1 MNNLLIELILFIIF
15 LFVSVLGFFI
25 IYKQVALVKKGEF
38 NIRDRLQCLIYGIIF
53 GAGVMIVIAMAFI
66 FTVKTPEFW
75 ENSTLTPPDINP
87 LALLIPFVFCIGYIS
102 FYPLIDFLFIALS
115 SELDEGLTPFHKFIS
130 NRIINFSKSKIIS
143 VTMAVILYIIFII
156 PPLLLSF
163 TGLPFLIIWIS
174 WLLVYPLMILTFYGS
189 KGYIAGISNEYYHIP
204 DLKRSVFLNFEDS
217 KRGAKQFISNP
228 KPYILLGLMIFVF
241 VWAWISLIQTII
253 YFFSGSLAIS
263 TMSSYFVFV
272 TLLFGIIG
280 YFTRFWGRK
289 IKYRG
294 IDIYFAAYLMAA
306 IGINV
311 LVNFLIVNIDKL
323 TETFGYWIFS
333 AELIP
338 NSVMFAWAAIIEEI
352 FMLTFT
358 TYYLLSKTN
367 TFTKNLKYSKII
379 EYGQTFDAIP
389 LFNFIKSTDPLL
401 RDHAEK
407 TLLMMYERIPLKSE
421 ISLDDWEYKYSLLDA
436 ISDSNPNSRRISI
449 QILKKLEKDASEVV
463 IPWII
468 EALESPNYD
477 KSLPIAEL
485 LLHADDSLIEKIPIK
500 IVKNLILDTE
510 WRLKLIGLKTLTK
523 LYDIEKTVIRNI
535 NLIQMLNDPNSLIQI
550 ETLNLLSKAHL
561 DVNPEILL
569 KKIHHPNQNIRAAAI
584 RNLKNFNLEKIDSK
598 IVKTLIPLM
607 QDANGNVRA
616 SIYDMISKI
625 GNFKKYSIPISPLY
639 EGLLDSNERVRK
651 ASVLALEKY
660 YAEKP
665 KSINLDQII
674 SQIDTENL
682 DSLNSIMALLGIIW
696 QSNPEKILTTL
707 LIFIKF
713 NNSELKE
720 GISNILVKNFKKNPT
735 LILDNIIKIKD
746 ETKFISKG
754 IISQTIIKICKQYPN
769 EVIPKLIEQL
779 NSEDIDTRI
788 NILSSLDGLIN
799 DYIDL
804 IALNSILGII
814 KGENEVLLK
823 KEAAQLISKV
833 SKTKPLALKNVL
845 ADLLHLLPQ
854 QELPVRIVLTKS
866 ILEISK
872 NLPDIIP
879 IPLVIEYLSDSDSFI
894 RETSVK
900 ILGYIGKNLP
910 EPTINALINQ
920 ALIDEDWIVRE
931 ATVTSLGKLFSII
944 EDKELVIKNLVNLM
958 DDDNSWVRR
967 SSMKLLSSIKEIS
980 KSKIPFIKV
989 SENLINEDPKVR
1001 EGAANLLNIYSL
1013 DDIDKVFQNIISL
1026 LGDDVEDVRRT
1037 TVDVMVKF
1045 IQKMGITNHLSKLL
1059 KNLSDESTIETQ
1071 QSIAIILGR
1080 TVRYE
1085 DEKIKKRVISLLKIR
1100 CEMSQDKII
1109 CEVLNKLREG

>member
-15 LFVSVLGFFI
+15 LFLFAIGFFI

-38 NIRDRLQCLIYGIIF
+38 NLRDRLQCLIYGLIF

-66 FTVKTPEFW
+66 FAVKTPEFW
-75 ENSTLTPPDINP
+75 QNSNLTPPNINP
-87 LALLIPFVFCIGYIS
+87 LALLIPFTFCIGYIS

-130 NRIINFSKSKIIS
+130 NKIINFSKSKIIS
-143 VTMAVILYIIFII
+143 VLMAVFLYILFII

-163 TGLPFLIIWIS
+163 TGLPFLMIWIS

-204 DLKRSVFLNFEDS
+204 DLKRSIFLNFEDS
-217 KRGAKQFISNP
+217 KRGMKQFISNP
-228 KPYILLGLMIFVF
+228 KPYIMLGLMIFVF
-241 VWAWISLIQTII
+241 IWAWISLIQTII
-253 YFFSGSLAIS
+253 YFFSGSLAFS
-263 TMSSYFVFV
+263 TMTSYFVFV

-323 TETFGYWIFS
+323 TETFNYWNVS

-389 LFNFIKSTDPLL
+389 LFNFIKSSDPLL

-421 ISLDDWEYKYSLLDA
+421 ISLDDWEYKNSLLDA
-436 ISDSNPNSRRISI
+436 ICDPNPNSRRISS
-449 QILKKLEKDASEVV
+449 QILKKLEKDASEVI
-463 IPWII
+463 IPWIV

-477 KSLPIAEL
+477 KSIPIAEL
-485 LLHADDSLIEKIPIK
+485 ILHAEDSLIKKIPIK
-500 IVKNLILDTE
+500 IIKNLISDSE
-510 WRLKLIGLKTLTK
+510 WRMKLIGLKLLTK
-523 LYDIEKTVIRNI
+523 FIDLEKDSAQDI
-535 NLIQMLNDPNSLIQI
+535 NLMELLNDPNSLVQTEI
-550 ETLNLLSKAHL
+550 LNLLSETQL
-561 DVNPEILL
+561 NVNPEILL
-569 KKIHHPNQNIRAAAI
+569 SKIHHTNQNIRVAAI
-584 RNLKNFNLEKIDSK
+584 RNFKNLNIEKLNSN

-607 QDANGNVRA
+607 YDSNSKVRA
-616 SIYDMISKI
+616 SIFDVISKV
-625 GNFKKYSIPISPLY
+625 GNFKKNSIPISSFY
-639 EGLLDSNERVRK
+639 EGLLSSDENLRNS
-651 ASVLALEKY
+651 SVLALQKY
-660 YAEKP
+660 YAEEP
-665 KSINLDQII
+665 KSIDLEKII
-674 SQIDTENL
+674 GQIDTENL
-682 DSLNSIMALLGIIW
+682 DSLNSIISLLGIIW

-713 NNSELKE
+713 NNSELKK
-720 GISNILVKNFKKNPT
+720 GISDIIVKNFKKNPT
-735 LILDNIIKIKD
+735 LIIEKLIRIKD

-754 IISQTIIKICKQYPN
+754 IISQTIIKICRKYPN
-769 EVIPKLIEQL
+769 EVIPKLIDQL
-779 NSEDIDTRI
+779 NSEDLYTKI
-788 NILSSLDGLIN
+788 NIISSLDGLI
-799 DYIDL
+799 DDFIDL

-814 KGENEVLLK
+814 KGENEIVLK
-823 KEAAQLISKV
+823 KETAQLISKI
-833 SKTKPLALKNVL
+833 SKTKPLAIKPVI
-845 ADLLHLLPQ
+845 AELLQFLPE
-854 QELPVRIVLTKS
+854 QELSVRILLTKS

-879 IPLVIEYLSDSDSFI
+879 VPLVLEYLSDSDSFI

-900 ILGYIGKNLP
+900 ILGYIGKTLP
-910 EPTINALINQ
+910 MAAVNALINQ
-920 ALIDEDWIVRE
+920 ALIDEEWIVRD
-931 ATVTSLGKLFSII
+931 ATVASLGKLIPFI
-944 EDKELVIKNLVNLM
+944 EDKEVIIKNLASLM
-958 DDDNSWVRR
+958 DDDKSWVRR
-967 SSMKLLSSIKEIS
+967 SSMKILSTIKEIS
-980 KSKIPFIKV
+980 ESEIPFGKV
-989 SENLINEDPKVR
+989 SENLLNEDPKVR
-1001 EGAANLLNIYSL
+1001 EGAANLLNIYSFEE
-1013 DDIDKVFQNIISL
+1013 IDNIFQNILSL
-1026 LGDDVEDVRRT
+1026 LGDEVEDVRAT
-1037 TVDVMVKF
+1037 TVDVMVKI
-1045 IQKMGITNHLSKLL
+1045 IQEMGITKMLSKLL

-1080 TVRYE
+1080 TVRYT

-1109 CEVLNKLREG
+1109 CEILNKLREG

>member
-15 LFVSVLGFFI
+15 LFLFVVGFFI

-38 NIRDRLQCLIYGIIF
+38 SLRDRLQCLIYGFIF

-66 FTVKTPEFW
+66 FAVKTPEFW
-75 ENSTLTPPDINP
+75 QNSSLTPPNINP
-87 LALLIPFVFCIGYIS
+87 LALLIPFAFCIGYIS

-130 NRIINFSKSKIIS
+130 NKIINFSKSKIIS
-143 VTMAVILYIIFII
+143 VLMAVFLYILFII

-163 TGLPFLIIWIS
+163 TGLPFLMIWIS

-189 KGYIAGISNEYYHIP
+189 KGYIAGISNEFYHIP
-204 DLKRSVFLNFEDS
+204 DIKRSIFLNFEDS
-217 KRGAKQFISNP
+217 KRGMKQFISNP
-228 KPYILLGLMIFVF
+228 KPYIMLGLMIFVF

-253 YFFSGSLAIS
+253 YFFSGSLAFS
-263 TMSSYFVFV
+263 TMTSYFVFV

-323 TETFGYWIFS
+323 TETFNYWNLS

-389 LFNFIKSTDPLL
+389 LFNFIKSSDPLL

-407 TLLMMYERIPLKSE
+407 TLMMMYERIPLKSE
-421 ISLDDWEYKYSLLDA
+421 ISLDDWEYKNSLLDA
-436 ISDSNPNSRRISI
+436 ICDPNPNSRRISI
-449 QILKKLEKDASEVV
+449 QILKKLEKDASEVI
-463 IPWII
+463 IPWIVD
-468 EALESPNYD
+468 ALESPNYD
-477 KSLPIAEL
+477 KSIPIAEL
-485 LLHADDSLIEKIPIK
+485 ILQAEDSLIKKIPTK
-500 IVKNLILDTE
+500 IIKNLISDSE
-510 WRLKLIGLKTLTK
+510 WRMKLIGLKMLTK
-523 LYDIEKTVIRNI
+523 LIDIGKDSVQDI
-535 NLIQMLNDPNSLIQI
+535 NLMNLLNDPNSLVQTEIFNILSATQ
-550 ETLNLLSKAHL
+550 LNVK
-561 DVNPEILL
+561 PEILL
-569 KKIHHPNQNIRAAAI
+569 NKIHHPNQNIRAAAI
-584 RNLKNFNLEKIDSK
+584 RNLKNLNIEKLDSN

-607 QDANGNVRA
+607 HDSNSRVRA
-616 SIYDMISKI
+616 SIFDVISKI
-625 GNFKKYSIPISPLY
+625 GNFKKNSIPVSPFY
-639 EGLLDSNERVRK
+639 EGLLDSDEKVRI

-660 YAEKP
+660 YAEEP
-665 KSINLDQII
+665 KSIDLEKII

-682 DSLNSIMALLGIIW
+682 DSLNSIISLLGIIW

-713 NNSELKE
+713 NNSELKK
-720 GISNILVKNFKKNPT
+720 GISDIIVKNFKKNPT
-735 LILDNIIKIKD
+735 LILDKLIRIKD

-754 IISQTIIKICKQYPN
+754 IISQTIIKICRQYPN
-769 EVIPKLIEQL
+769 ELIPKLIDQL
-779 NSEDIDTRI
+779 NSEDLDTKI
-788 NILSSLDGLIN
+788 NIISSLDGLI
-799 DYIDL
+799 DDFTDL
-804 IALNSILGII
+804 IAIDSILGIF
-814 KGENEVLLK
+814 KGENEVVLK
-823 KEAAQLISKV
+823 KETAHLISKI
-833 SKTKPLALKNVL
+833 SKTKPVALKSVI
-845 ADLLHLLPQ
+845 AELLQFLPE
-854 QELPVRIVLTKS
+854 QELSVRIVLTKS

-872 NLPDIIP
+872 NLPDIISV
-879 IPLVIEYLSDSDSFI
+879 PLVLEYLSDSDSFI

-900 ILGYIGKNLP
+900 ILGYIGKTLP
-910 EPTINALINQ
+910 MATINALINK
-920 ALIDEDWIVRE
+920 ALIDEEWIVRD
-931 ATVTSLGKLFSII
+931 AAVASLGNLIPFI
-944 EDKELVIKNLVNLM
+944 EDKEVIIKNLVSLM
-958 DDDNSWVRR
+958 DDDKSWVRR
-967 SSMKLLSSIKEIS
+967 SSMKILSSIKEIS
-980 KSKIPFIKV
+980 ESKIPFGKV
-989 SENLINEDPKVR
+989 SENLLNEDPKVR
-1001 EGAANLLNIYSL
+1001 EGAANLLNIYSFEE
-1013 DDIDKVFQNIISL
+1013 IDKIFQNIISL
-1026 LGDDVEDVRRT
+1026 LGDEVEDVRAT
-1037 TVDVMVKF
+1037 TVDVMVKI
-1045 IQKMGITNHLSKLL
+1045 IQQMGITKMLSKLL

-1080 TVRYE
+1080 TVRYT
-1085 DEKIKKRVISLLKIR
+1085 DKKIKKRVISLLKIR

-1109 CEVLNKLREG
+1109 CEILNKLREG